1 MTMGKLSK
9 KAKKNSLDEPA
20 AVKEVKV
27 ETKPLVEAVADL
39 PAAAAAAGDNG
50 VAEKKKKKKA
60 AKKGNKENAE
70 WSKHTTIAAGR
81 QPARNLQRI
90 KTDYINKC
98 SDGSIEANLLAI

>member
-1 MTMGKLSK
+1 MGKLSK

-60 AKKGNKENAE
+60 KKGNKENAE

>member
-1 MTMGKLSK
+1 MGKLSK

-81 QPARNLQRI
+81 QPARLY
-90 KTDYINKC
+90 K
-98 SDGSIEANLLAI
+98 G

>member
-39 PAAAAAAGDNG
+39 PAAAAGAGDNG

-90 KTDYINKC
+90 KTDYINNC